1 MIFRRACSAVISISV
16 LLTGSFASAGEP
28 RAVIELFTS
37 QGCSSCPAADR
48 LMGELSS
55 DPSLV
60 TMSLNVDYWDYL
72 GWKDTLALHG
82 HSNRERAYANA
93 RGDREV
99 FTPQVVVNGVAA
111 VLGSDRTAIDN
122 AIAKTRKEARPLA
135 LPVALKV
142 DGNNITV
149 DVADARD
156 ERKSGEVWLC
166 PITARVTVDVGRGE
180 NSGKTLTYY
189 NVVRRWVK
197 LGDWT
202 GKAASFSAPLGDVA
216 GADVD
221 SFAVLVQTG
230 AAAKPGVVL
239 GAATAPAR

>member
-1 MIFRRACSAVISISV
+1 
-16 LLTGSFASAGEP
+16 
-28 RAVIELFTS
+28 
-37 QGCSSCPAADR
+37 
-48 LMGELSS
+48 
-55 DPSLV
+55 
-60 TMSLNVDYWDYL
+60 
-72 GWKDTLALHG
+72 
-82 HSNRERAYANA
+82 
-93 RGDREV
+93 
-99 FTPQVVVNGVAA
+99 
-111 VLGSDRTAIDN
+111 
-122 AIAKTRKEARPLA
+122 
-135 LPVALKV
+135 
-142 DGNNITV
+142 
-149 DVADARD
+149 
-156 ERKSGEVWLC
+156 VWLC

-180 NSGKTLTYY
+180 NSGKKLTYY